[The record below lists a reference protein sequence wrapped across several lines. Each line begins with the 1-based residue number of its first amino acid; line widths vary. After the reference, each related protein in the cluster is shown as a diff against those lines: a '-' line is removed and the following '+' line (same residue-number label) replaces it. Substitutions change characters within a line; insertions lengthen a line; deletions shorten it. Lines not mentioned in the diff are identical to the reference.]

1 MVQRVTKEQAMVSMG
16 ISSSTLERRIKSGE
30 VQVEVDH
37 EGGRR
42 KVWVLVDDDQ
52 VDVPTGSHPGNQQ
65 GNDDTQ
71 MAVMQVQLDNA
82 LALADYRAE
91 LLKESETRFHELL
104 QQMNTLTRALP
115 APPMEQAR
123 RSWWPW
129 KRNDTMR

>member
-1 MVQRVTKEQAMVSMG
+1 MVQRITKEQAMVSMG

-42 KVWVLVDDDQ
+42 KVWVLVNDDQ
-52 VDVPTGSHPGNQQ
+52 VDVLPNSHSGNQQ
-65 GNDDTQ
+65 GTDDTQ
-71 MAVMQVQLDNA
+71 VAVMQVQLDNA

-91 LLKESETRFHELL
+91 LLKESEIRFHELL

-115 APPMEQAR
+115 APPPERPR

-129 KRNDTMR
+129 KRN

>member
-1 MVQRVTKEQAMVSMG
+1 MVQRVTKQQAMVSMG

-37 EGGRR
+37 EGGKRR
-42 KVWVLVDDDQ
+42 VWVLADDDQ
-52 VDVPTGSHPGNQQ
+52 VDVPPDSHSGNQQ
-65 GNDDTQ
+65 GTDDTQ

-82 LALADYRAE
+82 LALAEYRAK
-91 LLKESETRFHELL
+91 LLQESETRFHELL

-115 APPMEQAR
+115 APPVERPR

-129 KRNDTMR
+129 KRNSHLR

>member
-30 VQVEVDH
+30 VQIEVEH
-37 EGGRR
+37 EGGKRR
-42 KVWVLVDDDQ
+42 VWVLADDNQ
-52 VDVPTGSHPGNQQ
+52 VDVPPDSHSGIQH
-65 GNDDTQ
+65 GTDDTQ

-91 LLKESETRFHELL
+91 LLKESEIRFHELL

-115 APPMEQAR
+115 APPAERPR

>member
-1 MVQRVTKEQAMVSMG
+1 MVQRITKEQAMVSME

-42 KVWVLVDDDQ
+42 KVWVLADDDQ
-52 VDVPTGSHPGNQQ
+52 VDVPPNSHPGIHEGTNGNQV
-65 GNDDTQ
+65 
-71 MAVMQVQLDNA
+71 AVMQVQLDNA
-82 LALADYRAE
+82 LALAEYRAE
-91 LLKESETRFHELL
+91 LLKESEARFHELL

-115 APPMEQAR
+115 APPPERPR

-129 KRNDTMR
+129 RRNAGP

>member
-1 MVQRVTKEQAMVSMG
+1 MVQRITKEQAMVSME

-42 KVWVLVDDDQ
+42 KVWVLAADDQ
-52 VDVPTGSHPGNQQ
+52 VDVLPNSHSGNQQ
-65 GNDDTQ
+65 GTNDTQ
-71 MAVMQVQLDNA
+71 VAVMQVHLDNA
-82 LALADYRAE
+82 LALAEYRAE
-91 LLKESETRFHELL
+91 LLKESEIRFHELL

-115 APPMEQAR
+115 APPVDPPR

-129 KRNDTMR
+129 KRKETMR